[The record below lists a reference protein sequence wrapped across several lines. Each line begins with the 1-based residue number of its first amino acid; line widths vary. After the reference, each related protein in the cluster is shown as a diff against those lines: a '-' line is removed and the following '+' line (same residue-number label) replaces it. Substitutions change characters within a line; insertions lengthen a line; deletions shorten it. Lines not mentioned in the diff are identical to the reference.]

1 MSVFTGDVNKLV
13 AAPMLQD
20 FLIDKDGTP
29 MSGGTITMYHDNNRT
44 TLKNWYYQS
53 GTPGNYTYITLPNP
67 LTLSA
72 AGTITDING
81 VDTIPFYYP
90 WSETDEDVHDPYYV
104 TIVNYAMTNQIT
116 RANFPFEGGGGG
128 GGGGV
133 DTFNNLIINN
143 GFWRNIAPNTLNVTP
158 FTSFTY
164 SATNMTLNPAGN
176 LYSVIVAPSQH
187 DGFRYPDIEFQKN
200 NQSGTDKVTFVP
212 FPSSTSLLIANTT
225 TPEYYI
231 NHICSSPGT
240 GETQKCYS
248 FPISLHLNTLANVQ
262 FTFSIQA
269 QNDVQTGVT
278 TGAGNVINIFI
289 YQDTGTGGTVVPVG
303 PPLISINLN
312 STWTVYPASG
322 VFPSTAGLTLG
333 QGADDAFYLQVQMPL
348 NVGCGINFTKP
359 SLYLTETGVVPTT
372 DFQTYDQVDAIINS
386 PRLGDLRT
394 SINNFYNYGWV
405 PMNDGTIGIGGNTN
419 NSNATNRA
427 NADTW
432 QLYNLI
438 WNIASPYSA
447 SGAGTT
453 NQLAQMYTKSMTPT
467 PIGYGPNIS
476 SPSTAYADF
485 TAGNQLS
492 LSKMMGKVIM
502 GSVPTSA
509 LLPPNSQTVT
519 SAQLTGTFTAAPG
532 ADGLLLTSTLPMVF
546 GEQVQVSNSG
556 GGLPGGLAP
565 ATTYYAVP
573 ASATTFY
580 LAATLANAQVGTF
593 QAYSTAGTG
602 TQSVQTFALVFTSA
616 TAMNLFKGD
625 TVTFTNTSGM
635 LTPGTLPT
643 GITANVIY
651 YANPISTTTFTI
663 ATTFANAINGNY
675 ILYAGAGV
683 APNTV
688 FSQIPISTL
697 GEYDHTQ
704 LGIEVGPHQH
714 FSLNNGFWDQGVSTT
729 FGSSGGGNFIVAS
742 TTGLPS
748 GSAAQATA
756 NVIQPATFY
765 NMYIKL

>member
-13 AAPMLQD
+13 AAAMLQD
-20 FLIDKDGTP
+20 YLVDKDGTP
-29 MSGGTITMYHDNNRT
+29 MSSGTVTMYHDNSRT

-72 AGTITDING
+72 AGTICDING

-104 TIVNYAMTNQIT
+104 TIVNHAMTNQIT
-116 RANFPFEGGGGG
+116 RANFPFEGEGGG

-158 FTSFTY
+158 FTQYTY

-176 LYSVIVAPSQH
+176 LYTITVAPSQH

-200 NQSGTDKVTFVP
+200 NQSATDKVTFVP
-212 FPSSTSLLIANTT
+212 FPSGLSLLIANTS

-231 NHICSSPGT
+231 NHVCNSPGT

-248 FPISLHLNTLANVQ
+248 FPISLHLNTLANLP
-262 FTFSIQA
+262 FTFTIQA

-278 TGAGNVINIFI
+278 TGAGNVINIYI
-289 YQDTGTGGTVVPVG
+289 YQDTGTGGTPVAVG
-303 PPLISINLN
+303 IPLLQINLN
-312 STWTVYPASG
+312 STWSVYTASG

-359 SLYLTETGVVPTT
+359 SIYISETGVVPTT
-372 DFQTYDQVDAIINS
+372 DLQTYDQVDAIINS
-386 PRLGDLRT
+386 PRTGDLRT
-394 SINNFYNYGWV
+394 SINNFYNYGWL
-405 PMNDGTIGIGGNTN
+405 PMNDGTIGIGSSMSN
-419 NSNATNRA
+419 NRS

-432 QLYNLI
+432 PLFNLI
-438 WNIASPYSA
+438 WTIAAPYSA

-453 NQLAQMYTKSMTPT
+453 NPLAQMYTTGPTFTPV
-467 PIGYGPNIS
+467 GYGPNIS
-476 SPSTAYADF
+476 SPTTAYGDF
-485 TAGNQLS
+485 TAGRQLS
-492 LSKMMGKVIM
+492 LSKMMGRVIM
-502 GSVPTSA
+502 GSVPLSA

-519 SAQLTGTFTAAPG
+519 SAQLTATFTAAPG
-532 ADGLLLTSTLPMVF
+532 ASGLLLTSTLPMAF

-556 GGLPGGLAP
+556 GGLPGGLSA
-565 ATTYYAVP
+565 ATTYFAAP
-573 ASATTFY
+573 ASASTFY
-580 LAATLANAQVGTF
+580 LATSLANAQAGTF
-593 QAYSTAGTG
+593 IAYSSAGTG

-625 TVTFTNTSGM
+625 PVTFTNTSGSM
-635 LTPGTLPT
+635 SPGTLPT
-643 GITANVIY
+643 GITANTIY
-651 YANPISTTTFTI
+651 YANPISTTTFVI
-663 ATTFANAINGNY
+663 ATSFANAINGNY

-688 FSQIPISTL
+688 YSQIPISTL
-697 GEYDHTQ
+697 GEYDHMQ
-704 LGIEVGPHQH
+704 LGVEVGTHKH
-714 FSLNNGFWDQGVSTT
+714 FS
-729 FGSSGGGNFIVAS
+729 SSGGGFYEDSTSANVVTGPGAFLPLLTTT
-742 TTGLPS
+742 TTGLNTGS
-748 GSAAQATA
+748 GGQATS
-756 NVIQPATFY
+756 NIIQSATFY